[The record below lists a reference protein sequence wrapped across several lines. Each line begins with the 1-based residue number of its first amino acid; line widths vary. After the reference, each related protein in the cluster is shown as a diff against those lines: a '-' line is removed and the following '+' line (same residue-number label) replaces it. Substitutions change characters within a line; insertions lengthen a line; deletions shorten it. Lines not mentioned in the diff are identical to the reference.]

1 MSRGQPP
8 KVECTGCSHNKSK
21 IGGQQAHHLLL
32 NHRLI
37 MQSNVWEFTN
47 KVGLQEINIMGFD
60 DEVVRDLPWG
70 SKAIFKN
77 GQELVRTKLDG
88 SLRCCTLNFFRL
100 RGKQSKHRYMFHPST
115 YFHPFYIHVH
125 WIWNLG

>member
-1 MSRGQPP
+1 
-8 KVECTGCSHNKSK
+8 
-21 IGGQQAHHLLL
+21 
-32 NHRLI
+32 

-47 KVGLQEINIMGFD
+47 KVGLQEINIMGID

-100 RGKQSKHRYMFHPST
+100 RGKQSKHRYMVSSIYIFSSVLHPRALDLES
-115 YFHPFYIHVH
+115 
-125 WIWNLG
+125 WIT